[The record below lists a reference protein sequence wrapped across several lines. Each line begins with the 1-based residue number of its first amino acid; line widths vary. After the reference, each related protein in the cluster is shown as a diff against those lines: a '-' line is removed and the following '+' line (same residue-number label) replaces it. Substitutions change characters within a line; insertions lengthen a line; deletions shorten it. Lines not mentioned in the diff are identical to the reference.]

1 MLPLQRERERDM
13 LFKGLSLPASPTL
26 KPPLVPQLYG
36 KKQSNA
42 TLTPNMRLRHPRDPY
57 ILSRTHVAL
66 AYHNIDDDPI
76 HSMVN
81 WRHDDHVITT
91 AAAIPSLIPS
101 ALNTYDTNI

>member
-1 MLPLQRERERDM
+1 MLPLQRERERYAIQR
-13 LFKGLSLPASPTL
+13 LILTSLSHSKT
-26 KPPLVPQLYG
+26 PLVPQLYG